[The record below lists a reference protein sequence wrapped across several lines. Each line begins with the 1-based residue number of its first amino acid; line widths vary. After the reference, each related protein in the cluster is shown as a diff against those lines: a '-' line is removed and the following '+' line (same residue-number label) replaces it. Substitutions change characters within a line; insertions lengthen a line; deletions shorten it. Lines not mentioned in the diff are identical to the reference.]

1 MDKQVTKWKR
11 RTGRAPEGF
20 ERMKDLTERI
30 GFSRST
36 IYAWIA
42 DEKMGFPAAVKLSR
56 NVALFQT
63 ELVNA
68 WLAARVGA
76 VPVQEAA

>member
-1 MDKQVTKWKR
+1 MDKQLMKGKR

-20 ERMKDLTERI
+20 ERMKDLAERI
-30 GFSRST
+30 GFSPST

-63 ELVNA
+63 EMVNA

-76 VPVQEAA
+76 APAREGA